1 MRDEDTDLFRRGE
14 IKRVEPET
22 YGFSTKENLYGEQG
36 DDLMYGGNVYGTQTM
51 HGGSGD
57 DKVVAG
63 WNIGSVYLYG
73 NSGRDVVRSDQYD
86 IVPRDCGEYD
96 EECDFS
102 EADYDEYLFGD
113 YKYGTDALD
122 KDLWGDAD
130 RIYGRSLACYE

>member
-1 MRDEDTDLFRRGE
+1 MRGGKGDDKIGRKIHIDFENYGYYVDTEYVRDEDTDLFRRGE

-36 DDLMYGGNVYGTQTM
+36 DDLMYGGSVYGTQTM

-63 WNIGSVYLYG
+63 PNIGSVHLYG

-86 IVPRDCGEYD
+86 MVPRDCP
-96 EECDFS
+96 
-102 EADYDEYLFGD
+102 EAN
-113 YKYGTDALD
+113 
-122 KDLWGDAD
+122 
-130 RIYGRSLACYE
+130 